1 MAEPISIGS
10 STVKENRISF
20 FEHRNKIIEI
30 PNSASLTLQILL
42 FTNVYLSPV
51 WILSSLQFFYM
62 NAFDESG
69 KHNTIILGGALFL
82 IAAPLEICR
91 LYLGYS
97 GNLREKIAD
106 FAGFL
111 ILSTFIQQ
119 PIEIFFFYIVHK
131 AKVFWLQ
138 IFVQLLATALVFL
151 QIVIGYVAMRRM
163 TQLKAQQFHILT
175 LIEQSNK
182 NR

>member
-1 MAEPISIGS
+1 MAEAISVES
-10 STVKENRISF
+10 TTVKDNRVVF
-20 FEHRNKIIEI
+20 FEHRNRIIEI
-30 PNSASLTLQILL
+30 PNSSSLSLQIIL
-42 FTNVYLSPV
+42 FVNVYLSPI

-62 NAFDESG
+62 HAFDESG
-69 KHNTIILGGALFL
+69 KHNTIILGAALFL
-82 IAAPLEICR
+82 ISAPLEVGR

-97 GNLREKIAD
+97 GNLNEKIAD

-111 ILSTFIQQ
+111 ILSLFIQQ
-119 PIEIFFFYIVHK
+119 PIAIFFFYIVHK

-138 IFVQLLATALVFL
+138 IYLQLLVAALIFFE
-151 QIVIGYVAMRRM
+151 IVIGYISMRRM
-163 TQLKAQQFHILT
+163 TRLKAQQFHILM